1 MDKNRNTGGLVI
13 GIILIALGAISLLGR
28 FFSFMNWNSLWPLIV
43 VAVGLAFFVGM
54 ALGGKNYG
62 GLAIPGSIIVTVGL
76 ILFVL
81 NAINRWEAWS
91 YAWALIIC
99 GVGVGTLIHGYWSD
113 QPNLRKQGVTTIR
126 TGLTLFLI
134 FGVLMEFIF
143 SASGVMGWGN
153 LLLWAILLAVV
164 GIYLLITRIF
174 RLGMA
179 EGERADLFWPILMI
193 GIGVIASLVRLG
205 WLPEKNLLM
214 LLNLWPLLLIVAGL
228 GVLFRSRSS
237 WLGAILGV
245 LVVAVLFVVAFAGGR
260 LGLSS
265 VPFWPFESGIIQIG
279 DVGGEVFTGSGN
291 VITENRP
298 VSGVDRVRL
307 EIPVHLDIQQGSV
320 EALTVSGEDN
330 LLPLLLTDVSGGE
343 LVIKFKPFTNVRP
356 TQPIEINLTVKNL
369 DELANSSSG
378 KVTVHPLT
386 TGDFHLRL
394 SSSGNIEIEG
404 IQADRITSELSSS
417 GEILVTGSAR
427 QLDLSLSS
435 SGNFQGEDLQVQD
448 AVVRLSSS
456 GNATVWVL
464 ENLDVNISSSG
475 NVTYYG
481 DPRVSENTSSSGQL
495 ISKGKK

>member
-1 MDKNRNTGGLVI
+1 MDKNQRSGGLVI
-13 GIILIALGAISLLGR
+13 GIILIALGALSLLGR
-28 FFSFMNWNSLWPLIV
+28 FFTFMSWGNLWPLIV
-43 VAVGLAFFVGM
+43 IAVGLAFFVGM
-54 ALGGKNYG
+54 AFGGKNLG
-62 GLAIPGSIIVTVGL
+62 GLAVPGSIIITVGL
-76 ILFVL
+76 ILLVL
-81 NAINRWEAWS
+81 NSTNRWEAWS

-99 GVGVGTLIHGYWSD
+99 GVGVGTLINGYWSD
-113 QPNLRKQGVTTIR
+113 QPNLRKQGLTTIR

-143 SASGVMGWGN
+143 SATGVTRWGN
-153 LLLWAILLAVV
+153 LTLWAVLLALV
-164 GIYLLITRIF
+164 GLYLLITRIL
-174 RLGMA
+174 RLGIA
-179 EGERADLFWPILMI
+179 EGERDLFWPILMI
-193 GIGVIASLVRLG
+193 GVGVVALLVNLG

-228 GVLFRSRSS
+228 GVLFRSRSP

-245 LVVAVLFVVAFAGGR
+245 LVVAVIFLVAFAGGS

-265 VPFWPFESGIIQIG
+265 TPFWPFEIQIG
-279 DVGGEVFTGSGN
+279 DTGGELVTGSGN

-298 VSGVDRVRL
+298 VSGINRVRL
-307 EIPVHLDIQQGSV
+307 EIPANLDIQQGSA
-320 EALTVSGEDN
+320 ETLTVTGDDN
-330 LLPLLLTDVSGGE
+330 LLPLLTSDVSGGE
-343 LVIKFKPFTNVRP
+343 LVIKFKPFTSARP
-356 TQPIEINLTVKNL
+356 TQPIEVKLTVKNL
-369 DELANSSSG
+369 DELSNSSSG
-378 KVTVHPLT
+378 KVSVQSLT
-386 TGDFHLRL
+386 TGDFHLSL
-394 SSSGNIEIEG
+394 SSSGNVKIEG
-404 IQADRITSELSSS
+404 IQAEQITAELSSS
-417 GEILVTGSAR
+417 GEILVAGTAR

-448 AVVRLSSS
+448 ANVRLSSS